1 MDRFE
6 LFNKYRDKLPF
17 AYNETQ
23 GFRSSIKQ
31 ILEDFNADITNMDAA
46 ERIKILDSD
55 DIVNLNKY
63 ISGINKIIDLLYEG
77 LHSKAFDKL
86 RDLMDNEGMFIPV
99 KKELSGSDDRIF
111 YRMRVFEN
119 RNHVDYKEMFHIPL
133 NMRGIIKTQTYI
145 KIFVF
150 YTGAIKNQA
159 LRT

>member
-17 AYNETQ
+17 AYNEAQ

-46 ERIKILDSD
+46 EKIKILDSD

-63 ISGINKIIDLLYEG
+63 ISGINEIIDLLYEG

-86 RDLMDNEGMFIPV
+86 RDLMENEGMFIPV

-111 YRMRVFEN
+111 YRMRVF
-119 RNHVDYKEMFHIPL
+119 
-133 NMRGIIKTQTYI
+133 
-145 KIFVF
+145 
-150 YTGAIKNQA
+150 
-159 LRT
+159 